1 MALGNTPDNRGFRRV
16 SGGWG
21 TLYMDGVEIFECTE
35 VSAEIEVQRSD
46 VLVGN
51 NVDSKI
57 TGLAGSGSFTLG
69 HVYTRHINNA
79 LTKLKEGHDP
89 RFTMSIVLDDPDA
102 VGGQREQIDIGNV
115 WINNLNLAGF
125 TRGEIVEKE
134 YEFGFTPDDAD
145 IAEGI
150 Y

>member
-21 TLYMDGVEIFECTE
+21 TMYMDGLEIFECTE

-79 LTKLKEGHDP
+79 LTQLKEGHDP

-115 WINNLNLAGF
+115 WINNLNLAKVLALFVRVGS
-125 TRGEIVEKE
+125 
-134 YEFGFTPDDAD
+134 
-145 IAEGI
+145 
-150 Y
+150 